1 MPPHHPTPFR
11 RYIAVLV
18 IGVLGGILSGAA
30 FLYERQQDHS
40 HLKQRFEFLAK
51 ERAARMQA
59 DIERALESLASTG
72 GFFDASSE
80 VTRAEFD
87 AFLRTH
93 LDSHPEV
100 RAIEWLP
107 RITAGERAAF
117 EAAAHADGL
126 GGFRVTERTTG
137 ESLAPATDRPE
148 YFPVWFTMPL
158 ERNLRA
164 LGFDAYSRAN
174 NRDVMDAARDSGTV
188 LATDAFA
195 LVQDPERKRSVAVFR
210 PVYRGGVI
218 PATRLERRRQLQG
231 FLAILLCAADLSA
244 ASRHQAPA
252 IGIDWMLIDASAPPE
267 NRLLHFQPSRL
278 RAAPV
283 PPPPAARFDGP
294 LVTEIPLQIP
304 GRLWSMQFTPAPEFH
319 SLDHRS
325 REWLMLAFGLA
336 LTTLLAVYQGSRI
349 RRAIEVENLARRDY
363 LTGLPN
369 RALLAE
375 RLEHALTL
383 ADREARTLAVLF
395 LDLDRFKHI
404 NDSMGHSVGDH
415 LLKQVAQRLSAVV
428 RREDTLVRMGGDEFV
443 VLMEHFHHERDA
455 ALLAD
460 KVIQS
465 LADPLE
471 VNDLPVYLTTS
482 IGISLYP
489 RDARSAE
496 GLISN
501 ADAAMYR
508 AKESGRNA
516 YQFYTPEL
524 TRIAREQVTLVSD
537 LKHALERQELE
548 LHYQPQV
555 AIADGRIFGVE
566 ALLRWRH
573 GAVGLI
579 APDRFIPLAEDTGL
593 IIPIGEW
600 VLREACG
607 QAQRWL
613 EAGLPLER
621 ISVNLAGPQIQ
632 RGDIV
637 ATVERILA
645 DTGLPPGKLELE
657 VTESFVMGRED
668 AAITTLRRLRRLGIT
683 IAVDDFGTGYSSLSR
698 LKQLPI
704 DRLKID
710 RSFVQDLPHDEDD
723 TAIARAVIALGHSLG
738 LRVIAEG
745 VETAAQA
752 QFLLDEGCQEA
763 QGYYYS
769 RPVPAAEIA
778 DLVRGND
785 LAHSAPG
792 L

>member
-126 GGFRVTERTTG
+126 GGFRITERTTG

-188 LATDAFA
+188 LATEAFA

-304 GRLWSMQFTPAPEFH
+304 GRLWSM
-319 SLDHRS
+319 
-325 REWLMLAFGLA
+325 
-336 LTTLLAVYQGSRI
+336 
-349 RRAIEVENLARRDY
+349 
-363 LTGLPN
+363 
-369 RALLAE
+369 
-375 RLEHALTL
+375 
-383 ADREARTLAVLF
+383 
-395 LDLDRFKHI
+395 
-404 NDSMGHSVGDH
+404 
-415 LLKQVAQRLSAVV
+415 
-428 RREDTLVRMGGDEFV
+428 
-443 VLMEHFHHERDA
+443 
-455 ALLAD
+455 
-460 KVIQS
+460 
-465 LADPLE
+465 
-471 VNDLPVYLTTS
+471 
-482 IGISLYP
+482 
-489 RDARSAE
+489 
-496 GLISN
+496 
-501 ADAAMYR
+501 
-508 AKESGRNA
+508 
-516 YQFYTPEL
+516 
-524 TRIAREQVTLVSD
+524 
-537 LKHALERQELE
+537 
-548 LHYQPQV
+548 
-555 AIADGRIFGVE
+555 
-566 ALLRWRH
+566 
-573 GAVGLI
+573 
-579 APDRFIPLAEDTGL
+579 
-593 IIPIGEW
+593 
-600 VLREACG
+600 
-607 QAQRWL
+607 
-613 EAGLPLER
+613 
-621 ISVNLAGPQIQ
+621 
-632 RGDIV
+632 
-637 ATVERILA
+637 
-645 DTGLPPGKLELE
+645 
-657 VTESFVMGRED
+657 
-668 AAITTLRRLRRLGIT
+668 
-683 IAVDDFGTGYSSLSR
+683 
-698 LKQLPI
+698 
-704 DRLKID
+704 
-710 RSFVQDLPHDEDD
+710 
-723 TAIARAVIALGHSLG
+723 
-738 LRVIAEG
+738 
-745 VETAAQA
+745 
-752 QFLLDEGCQEA
+752 
-763 QGYYYS
+763 
-769 RPVPAAEIA
+769 
-778 DLVRGND
+778 
-785 LAHSAPG
+785 
-792 L
+792 